1 MFLTMFSS
9 EHMIVRESCYYAIW
23 CFTAIFPFGFG
34 EEATRRWILNNAGLN
49 MDKLF

>member
-1 MFLTMFSS
+1 MIFSS

-23 CFTAIFPFGFG
+23 CCSAIFAFDFGSG